1 MEACFSFPL
10 KGFGTKKSLLRI
22 SNTETPEFNSLIPSL
37 QELLVINRISSQTTD
52 LFFADSS
59 LPLLLVTL
67 KYYHPQNPVSNL

>member
-10 KGFGTKKSLLRI
+10 KGFGTKNLCSELA
-22 SNTETPEFNSLIPSL
+22 TQTPEFNSLIPSL

-67 KYYHPQNPVSNL
+67 K